1 MAKPL
6 KGKVCLVTGATRGI
20 GKGIAL
26 QLGGAGATVYI
37 TGRTLRVNEGS
48 IRGSLEE
55 TAKEVAERGGKCI
68 PIQCDHAHETE
79 VEAVFE
85 RIKRE
90 QNGRLDILVNNAF
103 SAVHAITQVSGTP
116 FWEQPTQMW
125 DEVNN
130 VGLRNHYVCTVHA
143 AKLMVPAKQGLI
155 VNISSIGAI
164 RYHVNVLYGV
174 GKAAV
179 DKMAFDCAH
188 ELKEHN
194 VTVVSLW
201 PGAVRTEYV
210 EDTFTDPD
218 MIWDIGDVK
227 VTPFHQK
234 SSWIPPKNRVP
245 SLETYI
251 EAVSSQVHSADTLD
265 IASHDNLPK
274 EERQA
279 LSSLKNRSD
288 IIIKPADKGSAVV
301 VMDRQQYIDEAMK
314 HLRNPSHYTLL
325 DFDPT
330 NNFSQQIQSTLDD
343 MKEHEHL
350 TKKAHKFLSPV
361 NAKPARFYLLPKIH
375 KPGNPGRPI
384 LSGNGSPTENISLFV
399 DHHIKPLVSLAPSYI
414 HDTPDFLRKLDDIKD
429 QIPETAIIGTFD
441 VSSLYTNIP
450 HDEGILA
457 SCEALTYSG
466 HSNPSISHIKS
477 LMSHVLTKNNFT
489 FMDKHYLQVSG
500 TAMFFIIQDTL
511 AVIRLRW

>member
-37 TGRTLRVNEGS
+37 TGRTLRANEGS

-55 TAKEVAERGGKCI
+55 TAKEVAERGGNCI

-103 SAVHAITQVSGTP
+103 SAVHAITQVSQVP
-116 FWEQPTQMW
+116 FWEQPIQMW

-130 VGLRNHYVCTVHA
+130 VGLRNHYVCIVHA

-227 VTPFHQK
+227 VTQRELFSNGESTEFSGKAIVALFNDPNLLKK
-234 SSWIPPKNRVP
+234 SGRILWTVELAEEYQFVDVDGRSPANFRRVRTLLKMYGHTWLAALVP
-245 SLETYI
+245 SC
-251 EAVSSQVHSADTLD
+251 
-265 IASHDNLPK
+265 
-274 EERQA
+274 
-279 LSSLKNRSD
+279 
-288 IIIKPADKGSAVV
+288 IKIP
-301 VMDRQQYIDEAMK
+301 
-314 HLRNPSHYTLL
+314 
-325 DFDPT
+325 
-330 NNFSQQIQSTLDD
+330 FS
-343 MKEHEHL
+343 
-350 TKKAHKFLSPV
+350 
-361 NAKPARFYLLPKIH
+361 
-375 KPGNPGRPI
+375 
-384 LSGNGSPTENISLFV
+384 
-399 DHHIKPLVSLAPSYI
+399 
-414 HDTPDFLRKLDDIKD
+414 
-429 QIPETAIIGTFD
+429 
-441 VSSLYTNIP
+441 
-450 HDEGILA
+450 ILA
-457 SCEALTYSG
+457 VG
-466 HSNPSISHIKS
+466 MHR
-477 LMSHVLTKNNFT
+477 F
-489 FMDKHYLQVSG
+489 
-500 TAMFFIIQDTL
+500 
-511 AVIRLRW
+511 